1 MAFRSSEGRERSRL
15 ADWSAAMLVQK
26 KNKKVKSFPSNLGM
40 RLRRE
45 RVCVSI
51 RTVRGEMESV
61 LRLKV
66 RAIGTGAG
74 AGSRIGKERER
85 ELGWDRGAH

>member
-1 MAFRSSEGRERSRL
+1 
-15 ADWSAAMLVQK
+15 
-26 KNKKVKSFPSNLGM
+26 
-40 RLRRE
+40 
-45 RVCVSI
+45 
-51 RTVRGEMESV
+51 MESV

-85 ELGWDRGAH
+85 ELGWDRGAHYHSFCLRYTTKVVQVQVYVLRTDSKYIYLTLRSNEHKSQEDIESKSIANTKY